1 VRRSIPPL
9 DEARRGAEFTSAER
23 RGGPGG
29 AAQHPP
35 LDDALIIL
43 AVTFPRRLAL
53 PAIMLLGVAVRLPLW
68 LISLRAPVDGDT
80 AIVGLMAL
88 HRSTGP
94 TFWGQPYGSPLDAW
108 VALPFTELL
117 GPTTL
122 ALRLPCL
129 LLSLALIPLAF
140 LLARELHRDAALP
153 AAFLAACPPAYFVL
167 FAALPPP
174 LYGTT
179 LVLLGTLML
188 GALRLPLA
196 SGWRAWTGGALWG
209 AGAGLA
215 LWTHLM
221 SAAVVLPCAVY
232 LLWRSRNR
240 SLVLLPA
247 LLALAA
253 TSAPWWLRLAHDPSA
268 ASVVSISEGDD
279 PWAHARGLI
288 PQMHRPLLALI
299 GARCPITA
307 DDPQNQIDLR
317 LLGQVLLVLMD
328 LTVLAASAAY
338 ARAQPRAWLL
348 LGCLLLPIAAFP
360 FPLRAG
366 PETVRF
372 LSPAWLPLAVLS
384 AWSAAVSDRPRRA
397 WTVVLSIAVWQLL
410 LTSQLLGAWRR
421 PETVLV
427 PDCRPALRLLE
438 ERGITRAWASYNT
451 AYCLTY
457 ASAERV
463 IASQPWNERF
473 PGQPLPYLDEV
484 RFATRA
490 AWVLMPGAD
499 FNLPSDQGF
508 ADWVRANGGH
518 ARRTETGAGAVVF
531 DDFAAPFTP
540 EVSSLASAGPAGDA
554 DLATR
559 ALEPPSGAVTFPIDP
574 PQTLGALTL
583 VSGVAPPGLPAGL
596 IVETSEDGRAFARV
610 ARLRESSTDLMWA
623 NGQPQGRDGAGF
635 ISIPLDGRPVA
646 ALRLTPA
653 PPSGAWGLAEIL
665 LHPNA
670 VAVPG
675 LEAPQGSWSERR
687 QALLAS
693 SRRDRV
699 DWYWQLLL
707 TSKKR

>member
-1 VRRSIPPL
+1 MEPPR
-9 DEARRGAEFTSAER
+9 AHR
-23 RGGPGG
+23 PN
-29 AAQHPP
+29 H
-35 LDDALIIL
+35 LIIL
-43 AVTFPRRLAL
+43 PVTLPRRLAL
-53 PAIMLLGVAVRLPLW
+53 PAIVLLGVAVRLPLW
-68 LISLRAPVDGDT
+68 LVSLRTPVDGDT

-88 HRSTGP
+88 HRSPGP

-140 LLARELHRDAALP
+140 LLARELHRDAGLP

-188 GALRLPLA
+188 GALKLSVA
-196 SGWRAWTGGALWG
+196 AGWRAWAGGALWG
-209 AGAGLA
+209 AVAGLA

-221 SAAVVLPCAVY
+221 SAAVILPCAVY
-232 LLWRSRNR
+232 LLWRSRSR
-240 SLVLLPA
+240 ALVLLPA
-247 LLALAA
+247 LVTLAA
-253 TSAPWWLRLAHDPSA
+253 TSAPWWQRLAHDPSA
-268 ASVVSISEGDD
+268 TSVVSVSAGDD
-279 PWAHARGLI
+279 PWAHARGLV
-288 PQMHRPLLALI
+288 PQMQRPLLALI

-307 DDPQNQIDLR
+307 DDPQNQVELQLVGR
-317 LLGQVLLVLMD
+317 LLLVLLY
-328 LTVLAASAAY
+328 LTVVAASATY

-372 LSPAWLPLAVLS
+372 LSPAWLPLAILS

-397 WTVVLSIAVWQLL
+397 WTVVLSVAVWQLL
-410 LTSQLLGAWRR
+410 LASQLLAAWRR

-473 PGQPLPYLDEV
+473 PGQPLPYVDEV
-484 RFATRA
+484 RFATHA

-499 FNLPSDQGF
+499 FNLPSDEGF
-508 ADWVRANGGH
+508 ADWVRASGGRT
-518 ARRTETGAGAVVF
+518 RRTESGGGAVVF
-531 DDFAAPFTP
+531 DQFVAPFTP
-540 EVSSLASAGPAGDA
+540 EVSSLESAGPAGDA
-554 DLATR
+554 ELDTR
-559 ALEPPSGAVTFPIDP
+559 AREPPSGAVTFPIDP
-574 PQTLGALTL
+574 PQSLGAVTL
-583 VSGVAPPGLPAGL
+583 VSGVAPPGLPSGL
-596 IVETSEDGRAFARV
+596 IVETSEDGLAFARV

-623 NGQPQGRDGAGF
+623 NGHPQARDGMGL

-653 PPSGAWGLAEIL
+653 PPGGAWALAEIL
-665 LHPNA
+665 LHPHA
-670 VAVPG
+670 APVPA
-675 LEAPQGSWSERR
+675 LEAPKGSWSERH

-693 SRRDRV
+693 PRRERV
-699 DWYWQLLL
+699 EWYWQLLL
-707 TSKKR
+707 TSKKH